1 MVNGENFFSD
11 YPGHVKS
18 CVIFVS
24 LEKKKRKIRKKF
36 FEKENE
42 RKDLNIM
49 NK

>member
-24 LEKKKRKIRKKF
+24 LEKKEKNKEKIF
-36 FEKENE
+36 
-42 RKDLNIM
+42 
-49 NK
+49 